1 MAMVRALL
9 RRTLRSVFACR
20 LGIMV
25 IIAAATN
32 VTAMTAMTAVTEH
45 MHRNHPGEEQHPN
58 PVLREPFH
66 DLLLLQVN

>member
-1 MAMVRALL
+1 
-9 RRTLRSVFACR
+9 
-20 LGIMV
+20 MV
-25 IIAAATN
+25 IIAPPIN
-32 VTAMTAMTAVTEH
+32 VSIMTAVTAVTEH